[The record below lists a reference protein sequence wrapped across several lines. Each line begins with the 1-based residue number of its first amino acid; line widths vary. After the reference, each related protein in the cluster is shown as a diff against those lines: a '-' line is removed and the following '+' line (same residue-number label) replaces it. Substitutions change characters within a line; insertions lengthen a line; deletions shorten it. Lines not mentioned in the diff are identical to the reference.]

1 VQGMMKIDDRDKDN
15 NTFFT
20 VKTPAKAD
28 LLQFH
33 QYSINNNGQS
43 TQCLHI
49 AVVAVGVIDRLHL
62 YS

>member
-1 VQGMMKIDDRDKDN
+1 MQGMMKIDDHDNDN
-15 NTFFT
+15 NTIFT

-28 LLQFH
+28 LLQSH
-33 QYSINNNGQS
+33 QNSISNNGQS